1 MASIVCPNCGYRQEG
16 GTQCGKCSTLFAYY
30 QRLEDGPPAPAA
42 HAAAPARGKSSP
54 GLLRRVYRFSSWV
67 SLAALALMVILVLHR
82 SPPPKVS
89 TDPQATARVE
99 SKLRES
105 QSAAEAGQ
113 PHQLRLDEAEV
124 NAYLGSNLALKQES
138 AAAAAAPASPSPGAE
153 PSIEEIQSSVK
164 DVKIN
169 MLDDRVQAYVL
180 FDFHGQD
187 LSLVLEGRLG
197 VEDGYLRFEPTSGKL
212 GSLPIPQSTLE
223 SAVRRMLASPENKEK
238 LRVPSKIGDIRIEN
252 GELVVSH
259 R

>member
-1 MASIVCPNCGYRQEG
+1 
-16 GTQCGKCSTLFAYY
+16 
-30 QRLEDGPPAPAA
+30 
-42 HAAAPARGKSSP
+42 
-54 GLLRRVYRFSSWV
+54 
-67 SLAALALMVILVLHR
+67 
-82 SPPPKVS
+82 
-89 TDPQATARVE
+89 VE

-105 QSAAEAGQ
+105 QTAAEAGQ

-138 AAAAAAPASPSPGAE
+138 AAAAAAPAPPSPGAE
-153 PSIEEIQSSVK
+153 PSLEEIQSSVK

-180 FDFHGQD
+180 FDFHGQE
-187 LSLVLEGRLG
+187 LSLVLEGRLR
-197 VEDGYLRFEPTSGKL
+197 VEDGYLRFEPTSVKL

-238 LRVPSKIGDIRIEN
+238 LRVPSEIDDIRIEN